1 MFPVS
6 MRITSKFFSELTA
19 IIAYIENWYF
29 EEGLRGVN
37 FKLKY
42 LSCISKYLD
51 ISKCPGC
58 RTDAANFTSTLAAF

>member
-6 MRITSKFFSELTA
+6 MITSKFFSELTA

-51 ISKCPGC
+51 ISKCPG
-58 RTDAANFTSTLAAF
+58 

>member
-6 MRITSKFFSELTA
+6 MITSKFFSELTA

-42 LSCISKYLD
+42 LSCISK
-51 ISKCPGC
+51 
-58 RTDAANFTSTLAAF
+58 